1 MILRGGEGIRA
12 IINHM
17 NTDPNAEKH
26 VELGQLGST
35 GASIVVCLSAVY
47 VPYSMDEFILSFL
60 VAGLIGSS
68 ITGILIEL
76 VQRWQR
82 RDGWNFFGEGQNSI
96 KESVLDALVTGLWPL
111 WYIK

>member
-1 MILRGGEGIRA
+1 MKA
-12 IINHM
+12 IIKHM

-35 GASIVVCLSAVY
+35 GASIVVCLSAVS
-47 VPYSMDEFILSFL
+47 VPYSMDAFILSFL
-60 VAGLIGSS
+60 VAGLIGSF

-82 RDGWNFFGEGQNSI
+82 RDGWNFFGASQNSI
-96 KESVLDALVTGLWPL
+96 KESCMDALVTGLWPL
-111 WYIK
+111 WYFK

>member
-1 MILRGGEGIRA
+1 MKA

-26 VELGQLGST
+26 VELGQLGSLA
-35 GASIVVCLSAVY
+35 GVFCIVLSMLWHSYSI
-47 VPYSMDEFILSFL
+47 DGFIAAL
-60 VAGLIGSS
+60 LIGAFVGSM
-68 ITGILIEL
+68 TAGVCIEL